1 MHLRK
6 TLLVLSLTG
15 ALAAPLSLP
24 ALAADF
30 ADLPESHWAYDTMM
44 EAVGLGLLQGTGGGQ
59 IGPSATMTWAEFLS
73 VYSRAFAREEHAAAL
88 ARGLPWDQA
97 GYAAAQEA
105 GLLRAED
112 GLAVALSG
120 PILRQDAAVL
130 LYRALPQSVLDQG
143 RESSFWGPEPA
154 DATTFT
160 DWGSMDPLHQ
170 EAVRALADHNVVQGR
185 ADGAFGCADTI
196 QRADGATLI
205 VRVLEKAD
213 TAPALREEREKEV
226 LVRFLDRET
235 GQAILPDQ
243 RVESYLGEPT
253 SYLDDG
259 LDVGYYNYSYD
270 APVPSWV
277 SSACDTYTLYYE
289 AMTPEERE
297 EEDFWDKVALG
308 QADPADSWMLDV
320 WLTRPEGNARKYH
333 LLFGDRNKY
342 RFADQAEAE
351 AAMTTISI
359 PVWKLSGDGS
369 KVSSSLSLTIHAAI
383 AQDVLE
389 IFTEIYEDP
398 EQFPIYSVGGYSW
411 RGDSATGE
419 HNCGTA
425 IDINADQN
433 FQVREG
439 QALVGS
445 CWEPGEDP
453 YSIVPGGSVT
463 RAFAEHGWSW
473 GGTAWAESSDP
484 TTGYHDYMHFSY
496 MGG

>member
-1 MHLRK
+1 MA
-6 TLLVLSLTG
+6 SD
-15 ALAAPLSLP
+15 S
-24 ALAADF
+24 
-30 ADLPESHWAYDTMM
+30 
-44 EAVGLGLLQGTGGGQ
+44 
-59 IGPSATMTWAEFLS
+59 
-73 VYSRAFAREEHAAAL
+73 
-88 ARGLPWDQA
+88 
-97 GYAAAQEA
+97 
-105 GLLRAED
+105 
-112 GLAVALSG
+112 
-120 PILRQDAAVL
+120 
-130 LYRALPQSVLDQG
+130 
-143 RESSFWGPEPA
+143 
-154 DATTFT
+154 
-160 DWGSMDPLHQ
+160 PLHQ

-185 ADGAFGCADTI
+185 ADGAFGCTDTI

-320 WLTRPEGNARKYH
+320 WLTRPEGNDRKYH